1 MVEDIR
7 GKGLT
12 KEQIKKLLIKIGKHY
27 GYITETEVNTGFS
40 KVDVVWFNEKVKPLW
55 INRNK
60 MLENS
65 LAIPSVGFEIEER
78 TFSRKPIRGDI
89 DSLNSLF
96 PQLGVL
102 VFSDKIQTITEY
114 KEQEKA
120 VLKKHTEYNN
130 NPEDDGVWSE
140 TQKRV
145 KQHWDTSMRTFRKF
159 VAASP
164 HCRIVIWEEKD
175 LRKITEELDI
185 DLDEQ

>member
-12 KEQIKKLLIKIGKHY
+12 KEQIKKLLIRIGEHY
-27 GYITETEVNTGFS
+27 GYITNTEINTGFS
-40 KVDVVWFNEKVKPLW
+40 KVDVVWFDNTVQPIW
-55 INRNK
+55 IGKRK

-78 TFSRKPIRGDI
+78 TFARKAIRGDI
-89 DSLNSLF
+89 DSLNSLS
-96 PQLGVL
+96 PELGVL

-130 NPEDDGVWSE
+130 DPEDNKVWSE

-164 HCRIVIWEEKD
+164 HCRVVIWEEKD
-175 LRKITEELDI
+175 LLKIADMVDIHLD
-185 DLDEQ
+185 